1 MNEVHLV
8 LHGVAIKK
16 HGSAQA
22 IASLLGLDPE
32 RVGVVLQDLLRRGRV
47 SELQGRFSLSP
58 ASRMALASEYSRYYG
73 SLRSD
78 QDVVAAY
85 DTFERINVELKTLI
99 SQWQTLEVAGEI
111 VQNNHTD
118 LEHDR
123 DIIDRLGRLHER
135 ADRVLGVL
143 AARVPRFEIYR
154 TKLLTALERAEDGD
168 IEWVSAVRVE
178 SYHTVWFELH
188 EDLLRLM
195 GRERQE

>member
-22 IASLLGLDPE
+22 IANLLGLDPE

-58 ASRMALASEYSRYYG
+58 ASRMALASEYSRYHG
-73 SLRSD
+73 TLRSD

-143 AARVPRFEIYR
+143 AGRVPRFEIYR

>member
-58 ASRMALASEYSRYYG
+58 ASRMALASEYSRHYG
-73 SLRSD
+73 TLRSN

-118 LEHDR
+118 LEYDR
-123 DIIDRLGRLHER
+123 GIIDRLGRVHER

-143 AARVPRFEIYR
+143 AAHVPRFEIYR

>member
-32 RVGVVLQDLLRRGRV
+32 RVGAVLQDLLRRGRV

-58 ASRMALASEYSRYYG
+58 ASRMALASEYSRYY
-73 SLRSD
+73 STLRSD

-85 DTFERINVELKTLI
+85 ATFERINVELKTLI

-123 DIIDRLGRLHER
+123 DLIDRLGRLHER
-135 ADRVLGVL
+135 ADRVLGIL

-195 GRERQE
+195 GRERRE

>member
-47 SELQGRFSLSP
+47 SELQGKFSLSP
-58 ASRMALASEYSRYYG
+58 ASRMALASEYSRHYG
-73 SLRSD
+73 TLRSN
-78 QDVVAAY
+78 QDVVAAH

-118 LEHDR
+118 LEYDR
-123 DIIDRLGRLHER
+123 GIIDRLGRVHER

-143 AARVPRFEIYR
+143 AAHVPRFEIYR

>member
-8 LHGVAIKK
+8 LHAVAIKK

-22 IASLLGLDPE
+22 IANLLGLDTE
-32 RVGVVLQDLLRRGRV
+32 RVGVVLQDLLRQGRV
-47 SELQGRFSLSP
+47 TELQGKFSLSP
-58 ASRMALASEYSRYYG
+58 VSRMALASEYSRYYDT
-73 SLRSD
+73 LRSD
-78 QDVVAAY
+78 QNVVAAY
-85 DTFERINVELKTLI
+85 ETFERINVELKTLI
-99 SQWQTLEVAGEI
+99 SQWQTLEIAGEI
-111 VQNNHTD
+111 VQNDHTD
-118 LEHDR
+118 LDHDR
-123 DIIDRLGRLHER
+123 EIIDRLGRLHER

-168 IEWVSAVRVE
+168 IEWVSAARIE

-195 GRERQE
+195 GRARLE